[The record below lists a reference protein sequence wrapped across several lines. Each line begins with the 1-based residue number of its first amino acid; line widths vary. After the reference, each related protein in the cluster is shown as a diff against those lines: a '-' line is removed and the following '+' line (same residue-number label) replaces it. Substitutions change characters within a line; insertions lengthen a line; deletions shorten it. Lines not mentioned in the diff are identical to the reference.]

1 MKRPFFLLNHECPGI
16 FRAICCILLATM
28 FTGGSAAAQ
37 DKLNVMDKW
46 LQFKNASNSL
56 YHDLAGRAL
65 DMLRKRDSA
74 VAEISSIAGWKQRQ
88 QKVRKIFID
97 IVGPFPEKTPLNS
110 QVTKRIKKEDF
121 TIENIIYES
130 QPGYYVTSSLFIPD
144 GIKGK
149 APAIIYCS
157 GHSADGYKSSVYQHI
172 ILNLVKKGFIVF
184 AFDPVGQGERLEYYD
199 MATGKST
206 VGGPTHEHSYPGAQA
221 FITGNALARYMIWDG
236 IRAMDYLLTRKEVD
250 PNRVGITGR
259 SGGGTQSAYIAA
271 FDDRIYA
278 AAPENY
284 ITNFT
289 RLLQSIGPQ
298 DAEQNMFYSIAR
310 GLDHPDLL
318 EVRAPK
324 PALMITT
331 TRDMFSIQGA
341 METAAEVSRIYKAYG
356 KEENFRRVEDDTV
369 HSTTPPNRE
378 AMYAFFQKHLQNVGD
393 SSDINVQ
400 ILPKEELQA
409 TPTGQLATSLKGETV
424 FSINSRDAEKA
435 IGKLQRSREN
445 NIAAHLPAVIKSAQ
459 RLSGYHEP
467 VVFHKPVFAGRYRE
481 NGYALEKYFV
491 QGEGDYVVP
500 YLLMVPDNPNGKAV
514 ICLHPSGKSAEA
526 SEGDAQWLVGK
537 GFTVMVP
544 DMIGVG
550 ELGPGYFRGDSFFDN
565 TSYGVWYLSI
575 LTGRSIAGM
584 RAADV
589 ARLAGILKKS
599 AHADKVYGIA
609 KKEMAPVLVYA
620 AAFDRSISRVALIDA
635 YSSYRSIVMNRLY
648 KPGFIFSAVAGALKA
663 FDLPDIAAAL
673 APGKLLI
680 AGITDGNGQPLS
692 PENAETDLSVIR
704 SAYHYKNADQNL
716 DIIYGDTSNRLHNLL
731 EEWMK

>member
-1 MKRPFFLLNHECPGI
+1 MKRPLFLLNRKCPGL
-16 FRAICCILLATM
+16 FKATCCILLATM
-28 FTGGSAAAQ
+28 FTGGNTAAQ
-37 DKLNVMDKW
+37 DKLNVIDKW
-46 LQFKNASNSL
+46 LQFKNASNAL
-56 YHDLAGRAL
+56 YHHLANQAL

-74 VAEISSIAGWKQRQ
+74 VLKINSIAGWKQRQ
-88 QKVRKIFID
+88 QNVRKIFMD
-97 IVGPFPEKTPLNS
+97 LVGPFPEKTPLNP

-121 TIENIIYES
+121 TIENILYES

-157 GHSADGYKSSVYQHI
+157 GHSDEGYRSSVYQYI
-172 ILNLVKKGFIVF
+172 MLNLVKKGFIVF
-184 AFDPVGQGERLEYYD
+184 AFDPVGQGERLGYYD
-199 MATGKST
+199 PATGKST

-236 IRAMDYLLTRKEVD
+236 IRAVDYLLSRKEVD
-250 PNRVGITGR
+250 PNRIGITGR

-310 GLDHPDLL
+310 GLDHADLL
-318 EVRAPK
+318 EVRAPR

-331 TRDMFSIQGA
+331 TRDMFSVQGA

-369 HSTTPPNRE
+369 HSTTPKNRE
-378 AMYAFFQKHLQNVGD
+378 AMYAFFQKHLRNPGD
-393 SSDINVQ
+393 PADINVQ
-400 ILPKEELQA
+400 TLPKEDLQA

-424 FSINSRDAEKA
+424 FSINNRDAEKA

-445 NIAAHLPAVIKSAQ
+445 IAAHLPEVIKSAQ
-459 RLSGYHEP
+459 RLSGYHKP
-467 VVFHKPVFAGRYRE
+467 AVFHMPVFAGRYRE
-481 NGYALEKYFV
+481 NDYVLEKYFV
-491 QGEGDYVVP
+491 QGEGDYVIP
-500 YLLMVPDNPNGKAV
+500 YLLMLPDNPNGKAV

-526 SEGDAQWLVGK
+526 SEGDAQWLVRK

-544 DMIGVG
+544 DMIGIG

-575 LTGRSIAGM
+575 LTGRSIAGI

-589 ARLAGILKKS
+589 ARLAGILKKEL
-599 AHADKVYGIA
+599 HAGKVYGIA
-609 KKEMAPVLVYA
+609 KKEMAPVLMYA
-620 AAFDRSISRVALIDA
+620 AAFDGSISRVALIDA

-648 KPGFIFSAVAGALKA
+648 KPAFIFSAVPGALKA
-663 FDLPDIAAAL
+663 FDLPDIGAAL
-673 APGKLLI
+673 SPGKLLI

-692 PENAETDLSVIR
+692 PENAETELSVIR
-704 SAYHYKNADQNL
+704 SAYRYKNADQNL
-716 DIIYGDTSNRLHNLL
+716 DIIYGDISNRLHDLL
-731 EEWMK
+731 EEWIK